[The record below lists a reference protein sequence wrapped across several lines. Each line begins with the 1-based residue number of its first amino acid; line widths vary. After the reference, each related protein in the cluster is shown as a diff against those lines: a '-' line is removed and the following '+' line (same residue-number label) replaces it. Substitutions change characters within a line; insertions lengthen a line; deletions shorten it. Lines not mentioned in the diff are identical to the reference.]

1 MNSAVLTM
9 ILLAGTT
16 SDPTGGRATTQT
28 TSSNAQGQGQ
38 CANCQAEQD
47 HGCCTL
53 LSGHGDGDGLMGGF
67 RDMPQSCYNPAYG
80 CYPGN
85 DRRINRYP
93 AFYGS
98 YYRKPY
104 NYRNTFDYPWHAGL
118 HEPTSMFS
126 YNVINP
132 EEQDRNTPPPARPSA
147 SEKPKAVV
155 HRTN

>member
-1 MNSAVLTM
+1 MNAAMLTM

-16 SDPTGGRATTQT
+16 SDPSGGRTTTQT
-28 TSSNAQGQGQ
+28 TVAGSTAQGQ
-38 CANCQAEQD
+38 CANCDCEEEK
-47 HGCCTL
+47 GCCCKCL
-53 LSGHGDGDGLMGGF
+53 DDGHGGGALGGF

-118 HEPTSMFS
+118 HEPTSLFS

-132 EEQDRNTPPPARPSA
+132 EEQDRNINPLTRPS
-147 SEKPKAVV
+147 STEKSKG
-155 HRTN
+155 R